1 MKPGMQGSNVCVC
14 RGEGEFRG
22 RRWAEENREEWEDQ
36 ESEVGK
42 VLSSLKVCVGNA
54 MVSMRS
60 GLNVPKNKTGI

>member
-1 MKPGMQGSNVCVC
+1 MCVC
-14 RGEGEFRG
+14 IGEGEFRG

-42 VLSSLKVCVGNA
+42 VLSSLKVCVENA

-60 GLNVPKNKTGI
+60 GLNVRKNKTGI

>member
-1 MKPGMQGSNVCVC
+1 MCVGV
-14 RGEGEFRG
+14 RIEKGEVG
-22 RRWAEENREEWEDQ
+22 RRKWEEWEDQ